1 MSTRPLHTI
10 ARTNSSVHI
19 TTPRNS
25 EVLGLIGGG
34 LVHEGLA
41 LTNDEVRALRKLY
54 GYDEPRKRP
63 RLSEEEEPSYEV
75 REQIRK
81 ADKSQ
86 KVEDFHQAGADRNL
100 IRHAQLDGLRLVAW
114 LAKFV
119 DKDEDP
125 LAFLV
130 SVMADSGM
138 DVDIE
143 DIEWVHGTADD
154 PPDFDP
160 R

>member
-1 MSTRPLHTI
+1 MSTRPLHKI

-25 EVLGLIGGG
+25 EILGLIGGG

-54 GYDEPRKRP
+54 GYDEPRKP
-63 RLSEEEEPSYEV
+63 LLEEKPSYGS
-75 REQIRK
+75 R
-81 ADKSQ
+81 DKSQ

>member
-1 MSTRPLHTI
+1 MSTRPTHKI

-54 GYDEPRKRP
+54 GYEPRKRP
-63 RLSEEEEPSYEV
+63 HLSEEEEPSYPYGS
-75 REQIRK
+75 R
-81 ADKSQ
+81 DKSQ

-114 LAKFV
+114 LAKYV

-143 DIEWVHGTADD
+143 DVDWVHGTADD